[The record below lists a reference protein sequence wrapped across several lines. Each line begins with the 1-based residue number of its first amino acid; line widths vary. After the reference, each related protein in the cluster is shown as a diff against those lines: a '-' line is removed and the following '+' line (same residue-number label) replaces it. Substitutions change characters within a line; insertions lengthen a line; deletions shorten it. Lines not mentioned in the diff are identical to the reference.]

1 MARQRPRVG
10 TRFVIQGNGVGT
22 AIKRIQQQVDT
33 RVYGTRLT
41 AADEI
46 VKALRSPAR
55 SRVNVDTGT
64 MRANYWAKATK
75 QQNRIILGNRAK
87 SASNSARYPSG
98 YNYPQKYKRGVVTT
112 LRTNRAGIVRR
123 TQRRIDRNPR
133 GPRNSPR
140 LKY

>member
-22 AIKRIQQQVDT
+22 AIKRIQQDIDT

-46 VKALRSPAR
+46 VKALRSPSR

-98 YNYPQKYKRGVVTT
+98 YNYPQKY
-112 LRTNRAGIVRR
+112 L
-123 TQRRIDRNPR
+123 P
-133 GPRNSPR
+133 SPSTA
-140 LKY
+140 

>member
-1 MARQRPRVG
+1 MPRPRVG
-10 TRFVIQGNGVGT
+10 SRFIIQGEGVG
-22 AIKRIQQQVDT
+22 AAVKRIQDQVDT

-46 VKALRSPAR
+46 VKALRSPSR

-64 MRANYWAKATK
+64 MRANYWAQARRNS
-75 QQNRIILGNRAK
+75 NRITIGNRAK
-87 SASNSARYPSG
+87 SASSSARYPAG
-98 YNYPQKYKRGVVTT
+98 FNYPQKYKRGVVTT
-112 LRTNRAGIVRR
+112 LRVNRPGIVRR